1 MPKKK
6 LQRTQMIPVRLER
19 YMIQGLDIIAIKQN
33 KYRSELIREAIVDL
47 IQKYDAFEISKK
59 VSFLRSRQ

>member
-6 LQRTQMIPVRLER
+6 LQRTQMVPIRLER

-59 VSFLRSRQ
+59 VSSLRAR